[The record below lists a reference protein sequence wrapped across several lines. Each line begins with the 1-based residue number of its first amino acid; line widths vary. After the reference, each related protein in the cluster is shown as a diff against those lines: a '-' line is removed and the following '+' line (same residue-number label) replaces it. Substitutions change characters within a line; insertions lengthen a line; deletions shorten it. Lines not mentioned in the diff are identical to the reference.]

1 VGFSIEYFV
10 KDLKVYEYEWE
21 STPYDKGSWQK
32 FRHKMTLDGY
42 KWLSKDN
49 KIEKVIIDN
58 FINQKSKQMK
68 TSKVTQVVSVKP
80 WTSTNGTIQYCRC
93 VMENGDKIEIGKK
106 KPVEVGWEL
115 TYEITGDAGQEYTK
129 AKAVQPEQA
138 PSSNQGTQAPRT
150 AFVDN
155 TKGMKIG
162 HAITNA
168 VNLHVALG
176 SFPNNSKDD
185 MMSSIKEYAKMI
197 YQISEELNQEL

>member
-21 STPYDKGSWQK
+21 STPNDKGLWQK
-32 FRHKMTLDGY
+32 FHHKMTLDGY

-49 KIEKVIIDN
+49 QVERKIIDN
-58 FINQKSKQMK
+58 FINQKLKQMK
-68 TSKVTQVVSVKP
+68 TSKVKQV
-80 WTSTNGTIQYCRC
+80 TANGTFESNFGLMYKFEYQFEDGAIVNANHKSQ
-93 VMENGDKIEIGKK
+93 GGAFA
-106 KPVEVGWEL
+106 VGTVL
-115 TYEITGDAGQEYTK
+115 DYEITNAQYNNGKVSKPMD
-129 AKAVQPEQA
+129 VQG
-138 PSSNQGTQAPRT
+138 SNQGLQAQRP

-176 SFPNNSKDD
+176 NTPSTNNDKD
-185 MMSSIKEYAKMI
+185 SIKEYAKMI
-197 YQISEELNQEL
+197 YQISDELNQEL